1 MRIVIDMQGAQ
12 TESRFRG
19 IGRYTLSFVQAI
31 VRNRGEHEVF
41 LALNGLFS
49 ETIEPIRATFDGLLS
64 QENIRVWY
72 APGPVREVDA
82 GNAWRREVAELIREA
97 FLESLRPDVI
107 HVSSL
112 FEGYLDDAVISIGR
126 FDQTTPVSV
135 SLYDLIPL
143 LNPDQYLKPNPSYRA
158 FYERKI
164 GYLSRTSMM
173 LAISEFSR
181 KEGLEHLDLVPEQVV
196 NISTAV
202 GDCFHQLT
210 LGLVRANA
218 LKAKFN
224 ITRPFILYTGGAD
237 ERKNLP
243 RLIHAFSRLA
253 PEMRE
258 AHQLVLAGKIR
269 GGQLAETHTAA
280 LNAGLIDSEILFT
293 DYVTDDELVALYNL
307 CSVFVFP
314 SWYEGFGL
322 PALEAMACGAA
333 VIGAKATSLPE
344 AIGNPDALF
353 DPLDCDDIAAKI
365 ARVLE
370 DETFREGLRAHGL
383 LQVKKFS
390 WDLTA
395 RRAITAFES
404 IPNPHQESLSELE
417 PILGR
422 LIQAFSESTGSAIQE
437 SEMKEI
443 AYAVDR
449 SFPEKVC
456 RQLFVDISE
465 LVQRDARTGVQR
477 VTRSILHQLLIMPLA
492 GYAIEPVYATID
504 QPGYRYAKKF
514 MQALG
519 RDVASSDDE
528 PISTR
533 PGDIFLGLDLQH
545 HTTRVQA
552 KFLSQARQDG
562 VFVYFVIYDLLP
574 ILFPDYWPKE
584 HKVDQVHR
592 DWLYTVCGFD
602 GAVCISRAVAD
613 ELEAWLKENGPQRF
627 RPLAIKSFHLGA
639 DMDDFAPSKGLTD
652 NADDVLIA
660 ISSRPSFLSVG
671 TIEPRKGHAQTLAAF
686 ELLWQAGQ
694 DINLVLV
701 GKRGWMVE
709 SLVEKVRSH
718 AEFGKRLFW
727 LEGISDEYLEKVYAA
742 STCLI
747 AASEGEGFGL
757 PLIEAA
763 QHNLP
768 IIARDIPVFKEVAG
782 EHALYFAG
790 RNPDELEK
798 AILEW
803 LALHR
808 VGKSPSASDMPW
820 LTWQQ
825 SAQQLISTLPI
836 ANV

>member
-19 IGRYTLSFVQAI
+19 IGRYTLSFAQAI

-49 ETIEPIRATFDGLLS
+49 ETIEPIRAAFDGLLS

-72 APGPVREVDA
+72 APGPVREVEA

-158 FYERKI
+158 FYERKLAH
-164 GYLSRTSMM
+164 LSRANLM

-181 KEGLEHLDLVPEQVV
+181 QEGLAHLHTVPEQVV
-196 NISTAV
+196 NVSTAI
-202 GDCFHQLT
+202 DERFHPLE
-210 LGLVRANA
+210 LCEMDASA
-218 LKAKFN
+218 FKAKLG
-224 ITRPFILYTGGAD
+224 ITRPFVLYTGGAD
-237 ERKNLP
+237 ERKNLV
-243 RLIHAFSRLA
+243 RLVQAFARLA
-253 PEMRE
+253 PEFRQT
-258 AHQLVLAGKIR
+258 HQLVLAGSMDE
-269 GGQLAETHTAA
+269 GGVNCLKNVANQ
-280 LNAGLIDSEILFT
+280 AGLSGNEIVFT
-293 DYVTDDELVALYNL
+293 GYISDDELVALYNL
-307 CSVFVFP
+307 CAIFVFP
-314 SWYEGFGL
+314 SWHEGFGL
-322 PALEAMACGAA
+322 PALEAMACGAV
-333 VIGAKATSLPE
+333 VIGADASSLPE
-344 AIGNPDALF
+344 VIGFEAALF
-353 DPLDCDDIAAKI
+353 DPFDVDAIAAKMER
-365 ARVLE
+365 ALADVR
-370 DETFREGLRAHGL
+370 FRADLRAHGL
-383 LQVKKFS
+383 AQAKKFS
-390 WDLTA
+390 WDKA
-395 RRAITAFES
+395 SRRSIRAFECITRPHRESCGGAEALLERIIRS
-404 IPNPHQESLSELE
+404 IPEFIDSS
-417 PILGR
+417 
-422 LIQAFSESTGSAIQE
+422 IQDADLKAV
-437 SEMKEI
+437 

-449 SFPEKVC
+449 SFPENAS

-477 VTRSILHQLLIMPLA
+477 VTRSILQQLLKAPPA
-492 GYAIEPVYATID
+492 GYVVEPVFATAE
-504 QPGYRYAKKF
+504 QPGYRYARRF
-514 MQALG
+514 MQELG
-519 RDVASSDDE
+519 KEVTGSDDE

-545 HTTRVQA
+545 HTTSAQA
-552 KFLSQARQDG
+552 QFLSQARQDG
-562 VFVYFVIYDLLP
+562 VVVYFVIYDLLP
-574 ILFPDYWPKE
+574 IQFPDYWPNGISAL
-584 HKVDQVHR
+584 HR
-592 DWLYTVCGFD
+592 DWLFAICNFD

-613 ELEAWLKENGPQRF
+613 ELEVWLKENGPPRL
-627 RPLAIKSFHLGA
+627 RPLAIKWFHLGA
-639 DMDDFAPSKGLTD
+639 DLDNSAPSKGLPD
-652 NADDVLIA
+652 NADDVLRTLR
-660 ISSRPSFLSVG
+660 SRSTFLSVG
-671 TIEPRKGHAQTLAAF
+671 TIEPRKGQAQTLTAF
-686 ELLWQAGQ
+686 ELLWQGGQ
-694 DINLVLV
+694 DVNLVLV
-701 GKRGWMVE
+701 GKQGWMVE
-709 SLVEKVRSH
+709 HLVEKLRSH

-727 LEGISDEYLEKVYAA
+727 LEGVSDEYLAKVYAA

-782 EHALYFAG
+782 EHAFYFVG
-790 RNPDELEK
+790 RKPDELEK
-798 AILEW
+798 AVLEW
-803 LALHR
+803 LTLHC
-808 VGKSPSASDMPW
+808 VGKSLIASDMPW